1 MTLLC
6 CSYVAYL
13 LFTNARRSPDTY
25 TTGNIRL
32 FSAYQS
38 MVYPSHYKTGATHP
52 SEALFGSN
60 AATTIVVVIGF
71 VQCTCASC
79 IPCSSSTH
87 TGHVPILVF
96 AISSKSDCV
105 SALARHHTSEIMA
118 LSRRGTALLVCDIQG
133 RFKSAIYKFGAM
145 SATSAR
151 MIRFAKV
158 VL

>member
-1 MTLLC
+1 
-6 CSYVAYL
+6 
-13 LFTNARRSPDTY
+13 
-25 TTGNIRL
+25 
-32 FSAYQS
+32 

-60 AATTIVVVIGF
+60 AATTIVVIGF

-96 AISSKSDCV
+96 AISSKSDRV